1 MLTLPLTREL
11 ALDRPVADCYRYL
24 ADFSTT
30 EQWDPGV
37 FEADKTTPGAAGAG
51 SEFALRLNVLGRSV
65 PAAYRLIE
73 RDENRRL
80 VLEGDGPGFKVVDT
94 MDFEALGPSRTR
106 LRYEAVMT
114 WDAVP
119 ARIAP
124 LLKPWAERLGDQA
137 MSGLTRALVE
147 DGPESLPKRERLA
160 QKLVVPGMVAFTRR
174 GWRTQHSRGLSRR
187 MDGRTVAI
195 SGVTAGLGLAAAKE
209 LARLGARLILIGR
222 GSERLKAA
230 MRAIRDFAGDCEL
243 MPYEA
248 ELSSLADTQR
258 LAERLLAEQPAIDVL
273 INNAGA
279 LFVER
284 GETAEGHEQ
293 TLAINLLSPALLT
306 KRLEPLLAERRG
318 RVINVVSGGLYL
330 QGLALDDLDYQR
342 GDYDGTKAY
351 ARAKRG
357 LLALTRL
364 WAEDE
369 TRIAWHAMHP
379 GWAATPGVAK
389 SLPAFDR
396 RMQPF
401 LRTPRQGADT
411 MVWLASHPAVAAHGE
426 DSTGFWFDRAQRPD
440 ALLPGTAVDT
450 TTAMSLEAEVRLR
463 GGW

>member
-1 MLTLPLTREL
+1 MLTLPLIREL
-11 ALDRPVADCYRYL
+11 VLDRPVADCFRYL

-30 EQWDPGV
+30 AQWDPGV
-37 FEADKTTPGAAGAG
+37 FAADKTTPGAARAG

-65 PAAYRLIE
+65 PSTYRLIE

-80 VLEGDGPGFKVVDT
+80 VLEGSGPGFTVVDT
-94 MDFEALGPSRTR
+94 MDFEALGPAKTR

-114 WDAVP
+114 WDSVP

-124 LLKPWAERLGDQA
+124 LLKPWADRLGDQA
-137 MSGLTRALVE
+137 MTGLTRALTE
-147 DGPESLPKRERLA
+147 DGPESLPRRERLA

-195 SGVTAGLGLAAAKE
+195 TGATAGLGLAAAQE

-222 GSERLKAA
+222 GTERLQAA
-230 MRAIRDFAGDCEL
+230 MQAIRDFAGDCEL
-243 MPYEA
+243 APYEA
-248 ELSSLADTQR
+248 ELSSIADTER
-258 LAERLLAEQPAIDVL
+258 LATLLLAEQPAIDVL

-279 LFVER
+279 LFAER
-284 GETAEGHEQ
+284 GETSEGHERA
-293 TLAINLLSPALLT
+293 LAVNLLTPALLI
-306 KRLEPLLAERRG
+306 KRLEPMLAERRG

-330 QGLALDDLDYQR
+330 QGLALDDLDYER
-342 GDYDGTKAY
+342 GDYDGSKAY

-369 TRIAWHAMHP
+369 TRIGWHAMHP
-379 GWAATPGVAK
+379 GWAATPGIAK

-411 MVWLASHPAVAAHGE
+411 MVWLASHPAAAPHGE
-426 DSTGFWFDRAQRPD
+426 DSVGFWFDRAQRPD

-450 TTAMSLEAEVRLR
+450 ATAMSLEAEVRLR
-463 GGW
+463 SGW